1 MAGLSGRRGYY
12 CTYHYNQIQSTL
24 DKMESDVGASAYS
37 KHTCAASGCSREGT
51 RSITELSGYPEYY
64 CTRHYKEM
72 ADIANYL
79 FN

>member
-1 MAGLSGRRGYY
+1 
-12 CTYHYNQIQSTL
+12 
-24 DKMESDVGASAYS
+24 MESDVGASAYS